1 MDSPVTTPTSRLL
14 RDVVFEPDFYDLDTI
29 ATVLKEFQ
37 ARSDLRDFVDP
48 VGIFKG
54 QLMAQQLTIT
64 QPSAAMQALIDQT
77 AEYFAPCRV
86 VESVFVRL
94 YLPWDIHTD
103 MIRDGTDRP
112 FYNVLIPLEAAESR
126 TIVFDQQ
133 AKYNDFWRYKLEN
146 SKVPDPV
153 PQEFWD
159 QWLDM
164 CWPEDRLWLTVKEVF
179 PAQRPGQ
186 LAAFRRNFFHSS
198 DNFHRR
204 QTQPKHFI
212 QMILDEI

>member
-1 MDSPVTTPTSRLL
+1 
-14 RDVVFEPDFYDLDTI
+14 
-29 ATVLKEFQ
+29 
-37 ARSDLRDFVDP
+37 
-48 VGIFKG
+48 
-54 QLMAQQLTIT
+54 
-64 QPSAAMQALIDQT
+64 
-77 AEYFAPCRV
+77 
-86 VESVFVRL
+86 
-94 YLPWDIHTD
+94 
-103 MIRDGTDRP
+103 
-112 FYNVLIPLEAAESR
+112 VLIPLEAAESR